1 MVDGAASNTP
11 TIAFA
16 HVEFNNQESGAG
28 AIDIH
33 KHSAEVVDSLQEAGA
48 GTADM
53 SPWATETMVKFGV
66 LLPEAKSIVKVAAQ
80 RSSHKTDEGFKA
92 EEIQAQ
98 NARSSSAVVQVRH
111 EQGQKESSVSVT
123 AAADDGGGLQQL
135 SDALIDR

>member
-16 HVEFNNQESGAG
+16 HVEVNNQESGAG

-33 KHSAEVVDSLQEAGA
+33 KHSAVSLQEAGT

-66 LLPEAKSIVKVAAQ
+66 LLPEAKSLVKVAAQ
-80 RSSHKTDEGFKA
+80 RSSHKADEGFKA

-98 NARSSSAVVQVRH
+98 NARSSSSAVVQVRH